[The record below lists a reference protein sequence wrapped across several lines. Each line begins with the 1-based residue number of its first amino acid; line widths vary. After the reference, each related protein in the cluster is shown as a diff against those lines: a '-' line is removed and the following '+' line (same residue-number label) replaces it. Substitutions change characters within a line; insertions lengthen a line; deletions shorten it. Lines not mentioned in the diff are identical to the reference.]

1 MKKFRDYEDK
11 QKNPIGVTLCQ
22 EIDMEEK
29 ILGSVPAELQNGSN
43 TKYSTVVIRE
53 FESQDKVHVQRIF
66 MEGMTEMIFDTAF
79 RGLKCHPESVLLY
92 FTMTAVSFLL
102 TMCWWV
108 IGLLLVVLGGRYFW
122 STRVIHGYM
131 EEAMNK
137 DMSHI
142 EEFYMNSPDS
152 HMWVA
157 VLDGQV
163 VGIVAAVGHKGGG
176 FVELK
181 RMSVDRRY
189 RRCGVGIALGSK
201 VVEFAK
207 IQGYTTV
214 VLGTTAYSPAA
225 HKLYQRL
232 GFQCRGVINGYV
244 SNGTTPSLLERIFY
258 RVQHHHYRLEV
269 KNMPLNIH

>member
-181 RMSVDRRY
+181 RIHN
-189 RRCGVGIALGSK
+189 CCPGN
-201 VVEFAK
+201 
-207 IQGYTTV
+207 
-214 VLGTTAYSPAA
+214 
-225 HKLYQRL
+225 H
-232 GFQCRGVINGYV
+232 
-244 SNGTTPSLLERIFY
+244 SLLPCCTQALPATRIP
-258 RVQHHHYRLEV
+258 
-269 KNMPLNIH
+269 M